1 MSMIKGPAI
10 WVTMTALI
18 LGLTV
23 AATAQD
29 QQKDQ
34 KDQKDQKEQKDQ
46 KGRRNQQKQQQPQAQ
61 QAAVGPAAQSK
72 DELDAFVALQ
82 NEQNPA
88 KKIELTNGFIAKFPN
103 S

>member
-23 AATAQD
+23 VATAQD

-34 KDQKDQKEQKDQ
+34 KDQK
-46 KGRRNQQKQQQPQAQ
+46 GRRNQQQEQPQAQ
-61 QAAVGPAAQSK
+61 QSAVGPIPQSK
-72 DELDAFVALQ
+72 DELDAFVAVQ
-82 NEQNPA
+82 NEQSPA
-88 KKIELTNGFIAKFPN
+88 KKVELADGFIAKYPN
-103 S
+103 SDFIAY